1 MGHLRICRILLSNLT
16 RHQCRINGL
25 THINLTKLDVLSE
38 LETIQLGVGYKIDG
52 KEISAVP
59 SLIEDFER
67 TEVLYETLPG
77 WKQDISKVS
86 PIFIPSSPYDFNAHI
101 SA

>member
-1 MGHLRICRILLSNLT
+1 MSYFAVNLT

-86 PIFIPSSPYDFNAHI
+86 PVFILLLHMTSMLISQPDSS
-101 SA
+101 